1 MVSPIRLGGIASG
14 LDTDKI
20 IKDLM
25 KAEREP
31 VNRLKRKK
39 QLEEWKRDSYREMNA
54 LLFDFQKSLDS
65 LRFASNLNKKKAVSN
80 NDAAVSVTTKG
91 TPSLSSYTIKVT
103 QLAQPAIPPS
113 AALSVDS
120 SITDSKTQIGSD
132 FSFSINT
139 SKGSSASITVSSTDT
154 IDSIIA
160 KVNQT
165 GTGVKASFLNNKL
178 VFTSSDGS
186 TFDITVS
193 SGDGTVLGMGTNGTT
208 TNSSAGQP
216 GTPGSVEING
226 VTHSI
231 TSNTFTYD
239 GMEINLKQVTTDP
252 IIIDVRTDEDAV
264 FNIIK
269 SFVDKYNEVIEKI
282 NNKISEKKYK
292 GYEPL
297 LDEEKQELPEKTVEK
312 LENMAKS
319 GILQRDSILSSGLD
333 AMRFALSNKLE
344 GADSAFDTLSEIGI
358 TGSPYGKYAY
368 LEKGKLYI
376 DETKLRQAIS
386 ENGDKVINLFTQ
398 YSSTKN
404 YNETGLA
411 QRLYDEINKTVK
423 LLTDKAGNSTNPI
436 DDSVIG
442 RSLDNINRDI
452 NLWEER
458 LKMIEDRYWKNFSA
472 MESALAK
479 MQSQSTW
486 FTNLLGGQ
494 Q

>member
-1 MVSPIRLGGIASG
+1 MISPIRLGGIASG

-20 IKDLM
+20 VRDLM
-25 KAEREP
+25 KVEREP
-31 VNRLKRKK
+31 LNRLKRKK

-54 LLFDFQKSLDS
+54 LLLELQKSLDN

-103 QLAQPAIPPS
+103 QLAQPAVPPS

-132 FSFSINT
+132 FSFSIST
-139 SKGSSASITVSSTDT
+139 SKGSSATITVSSTDT

-160 KVNQT
+160 RVNQT

-186 TFDITVS
+186 TFDINV
-193 SGDGTVLGMGTNGTT
+193 SGDGTVLGMGPDGTT
-208 TNSSAGQP
+208 TNSTAGQP
-216 GTPGSVEING
+216 GTPGIVEING

-252 IIIDVRTDEDAV
+252 IVISVRTDEDAV
-264 FNIIK
+264 FSIIK

-297 LDEEKQELPEKTVEK
+297 LDEEKQELPEKTAEK

-319 GILQRDSILSSGLD
+319 GILLRDSILSSGLD

-368 LEKGKLYI
+368 MEKGKLYI
-376 DETKLRQAIS
+376 DETKLRKAIS
-386 ENGDKVINLFTQ
+386 ENGEKVINLFTQ

-411 QRLYDEINKTVK
+411 QRLYDEIGKTIK
-423 LLTDKAGNSTNPI
+423 LLTDKAGSSTNPV

-442 RSLDNINRDI
+442 RSIDSINRDI
-452 NLWEER
+452 NLWEDR
-458 LKMIEDRYWKNFSA
+458 LQKIEDRYWKRFTA

-486 FTNLLGGQ
+486 FMNLFGGQ